1 MKNTQKKYDQLYKE
15 YYHLQNLHGIN
26 WINMLLGNLTSYKVL
41 RDVHTYQEINNEII
55 NNQN

>member
-1 MKNTQKKYDQLYKE
+1 MKNTQLHKE

-26 WINMLLGNLTSYKVL
+26 WINMLLGSLTSYKDL

>member
-1 MKNTQKKYDQLYKE
+1 MTNKQSHYNQLYKE
-15 YYHLQNLHGIN
+15 YYNLQNMYGVN

-41 RDVHTYQEINNEII
+41 RDVHSYQQINNEII